1 MQGAVTISRGAR
13 SRARARTS
21 KGNLLAMG
29 HTAGIA
35 VSQLREAEKARRH
48 ILATTPEPEKKR
60 VKALSLMAPPDAAE
74 AADLVARF
82 LAERGATVCP
92 ARAVAAVN
100 NGDGVG

>member
-1 MQGAVTISRGAR
+1 MPGKAITYTRDRRLRQKHAELVQAPTTR
-13 SRARARTS
+13 
-21 KGNLLAMG
+21 
-29 HTAGIA
+29 AGIA
-35 VSQLREAEKARRH
+35 EAREAEKARRM
-48 ILATTPEPEKKR
+48 ILGMTPEPEKKR
-60 VKALSLMAPPDAAE
+60 VKALSQMAPPDAAE